1 MTYTIEETR
10 RIAEA
15 VESTGRVLQVGSQ
28 HVSDL
33 RYHEARKVIDEGW
46 IGPVLRAQDTYC

>member
-33 RYHEARKVIDEGW
+33 RYHDARKVIDEGW